1 MTLLMYGSLRFVAL
15 LRFRSVGSLLCWQ
28 CCGSL
33 LWFYPAVMW
42 LVIVSWCLCDV
53 LRVGFF
59 LLFLDCLFLF
69 FSLLFSDFFGC
80 LSVLFVLFVIFSGP
94 PSLHEKRRP
103 RGAAP
108 KSKRLI
114 SIFFRLF
121 VVCSDT
127 VVEDGSLERSCLDEG
142 S

>member
-1 MTLLMYGSLRFVAL
+1 MYGSLRFVAL
-15 LRFRSVGSLLCWQ
+15 LRFRSV
-28 CCGSL
+28 GSL

-69 FSLLFSDFFGC
+69 FLFFFFLIFLVAC
-80 LSVLFVLFVIFSGP
+80 LFFCFVRDFSGP

-103 RGAAP
+103 RDAAP
-108 KSKRLI
+108 KSRRLI

>member
-1 MTLLMYGSLRFVAL
+1 
-15 LRFRSVGSLLCWQ
+15 
-28 CCGSL
+28 
-33 LWFYPAVMW
+33 MW

-103 RGAAP
+103 RDAAP
-108 KSKRLI
+108 KSRRLI